1 MTDDY
6 QGIVDWLREMGEIDQ
21 AGEQREAP
29 AYLAW
34 FGWTPPPMLI
44 PLPRRAPD
52 ELF

>member
-1 MTDDY
+1 MADDY

-21 AGEQREAP
+21 EATGEAP

-34 FGWTPPPMLI
+34 FGWTPQPVLI